1 MAQMKS
7 RDYHSDLHAASREA
21 SQRIKESRIRTG
33 RSRDEAELKSPQDSF
48 SDSGTNVGQAEVGPS
63 QSHHSAEHVVH
74 KSAAVLRKIAKDE
87 GVTEEQQ
94 LAALRD
100 DGTVGQFWQSL
111 DDETASELI
120 DALNSMTPEEL
131 AATLMLARMPQT
143 VPQEEELPAD
153 GEETEL
159 IEAIDAISRDDA
171 QTEVGEEEDD
181 ESEEVSDA
189 DLAENTE
196 TDSPGILTDSTKP
209 AASSQDDPSVSQA
222 IASTTPRTGDS
233 TGESPVSPEQERL
246 LTALRQ
252 NPETGG
258 FWKNIDDRIAHKLL
272 SAMKRLEGEAQA
284 QPSEPSPEISSD
296 STSSAQN
303 AIAPAFQ
310 TELAESSTSGGKRT
324 ARSSGSAK
332 ETGES
337 SSKAEPT
344 GRSVEPGRPSAS
356 QLDEKSL
363 RQEFKEAHHLETPGN
378 GNNQNGSQGS
388 SAANSVFTPASTSQA
403 VSAGEAADLSDLVN
417 RLVTRGDTDKL
428 AAQETQTATSHQA
441 VKKVSMAGRE
451 ASRDFSFTRDPSP
464 TAAAVRA
471 EVSQAKSDPVR
482 STLFSQIVEKAEFF
496 KGPQQIKV
504 MTLQLK
510 PEALGK
516 LEMQLATKD
525 GVVTARIS
533 AESAAVK
540 DKIEQLVP
548 QIREHLSQ
556 QGVNILQIS
565 VDVSRKDSDG
575 NERGMADSDRRPG
588 LRISS
593 NRSSRVSGV
602 EEGDSSSSLIINPEI
617 RKMALHIK
625 AVDVTV

>member
-1 MAQMKS
+1 M
-7 RDYHSDLHAASREA
+7 
-21 SQRIKESRIRTG
+21 
-33 RSRDEAELKSPQDSF
+33 
-48 SDSGTNVGQAEVGPS
+48 
-63 QSHHSAEHVVH
+63 VH
-74 KSAAVLRKIAKDE
+74 KSAAVLRKLAKGE

-94 LAALRD
+94 LSALRE

-159 IEAIDAISRDDA
+159 IEAIDAISRDDTQA
-171 QTEVGEEEDD
+171 EVDEEEDG
-181 ESEEVSDA
+181 ENEEVVEADQAENSTAVSSAVLTNSPEKAVSAQDASSDA
-189 DLAENTE
+189 QAA
-196 TDSPGILTDSTKP
+196 
-209 AASSQDDPSVSQA
+209 AASA
-222 IASTTPRTGDS
+222 LRTGDT
-233 TGESPVSPEQERL
+233 TGEPPVSPEQERL

-252 NPETGG
+252 NPETGE
-258 FWKNIDDRIAHKLL
+258 FWKNLDDRIAHKLL
-272 SAMKRLEGEAQA
+272 SAMKRLDVETPA
-284 QPSEPSPEISSD
+284 QPSELSSGMSPE
-296 STSSAQN
+296 SAPSVQDG
-303 AIAPAFQ
+303 IATVIQ
-310 TELAESSTSGGKRT
+310 TELAATSRQGEKRTGRTSGSSPEKEQLASTGDS
-324 ARSSGSAK
+324 AERSADVGRLSAAPAD
-332 ETGES
+332 ET
-337 SSKAEPT
+337 
-344 GRSVEPGRPSAS
+344 
-356 QLDEKSL
+356 SL
-363 RQEFKEAHHLETPGN
+363 RQKFKEARHHEAPAN
-378 GNNQNGSQGS
+378 GSNQSTSQGS
-388 SAANSVFTPASTSQA
+388 STANTLLTPASTSQA
-403 VSAGEAADLSDLVN
+403 VSADEAADLSDLVN
-417 RLVTRGDTDKL
+417 RLITRGDGEKQAVHETVT
-428 AAQETQTATSHQA
+428 AASQQA

-464 TAAAVRA
+464 SAAAVRA
-471 EVSQAKSDPVR
+471 EASQGKSDPVR
-482 STLFSQIVEKAEFF
+482 SALFSQIIEKAEFF
-496 KGPQQIKV
+496 KGPQQVKV

-525 GVVTARIS
+525 GAVTARIS

-575 NERGMADSDRRPG
+575 NERGMADGDGRPG
-588 LRISS
+588 LRIGSK
-593 NRSSRVSGV
+593 RSSRVSGAD
-602 EEGDSSSSLIINPEI
+602 EGDSTSSMLINPEI

>member
-1 MAQMKS
+1 
-7 RDYHSDLHAASREA
+7 
-21 SQRIKESRIRTG
+21 
-33 RSRDEAELKSPQDSF
+33 
-48 SDSGTNVGQAEVGPS
+48 
-63 QSHHSAEHVVH
+63 
-74 KSAAVLRKIAKDE
+74 
-87 GVTEEQQ
+87 
-94 LAALRD
+94 
-100 DGTVGQFWQSL
+100 
-111 DDETASELI
+111 
-120 DALNSMTPEEL
+120 
-131 AATLMLARMPQT
+131 
-143 VPQEEELPAD
+143 
-153 GEETEL
+153 
-159 IEAIDAISRDDA
+159 
-171 QTEVGEEEDD
+171 
-181 ESEEVSDA
+181 
-189 DLAENTE
+189 
-196 TDSPGILTDSTKP
+196 
-209 AASSQDDPSVSQA
+209 
-222 IASTTPRTGDS
+222 
-233 TGESPVSPEQERL
+233 
-246 LTALRQ
+246 
-252 NPETGG
+252 
-258 FWKNIDDRIAHKLL
+258 
-272 SAMKRLEGEAQA
+272 
-284 QPSEPSPEISSD
+284 
-296 STSSAQN
+296 
-303 AIAPAFQ
+303 
-310 TELAESSTSGGKRT
+310 
-324 ARSSGSAK
+324 
-332 ETGES
+332 
-337 SSKAEPT
+337 
-344 GRSVEPGRPSAS
+344 
-356 QLDEKSL
+356 
-363 RQEFKEAHHLETPGN
+363 
-378 GNNQNGSQGS
+378 
-388 SAANSVFTPASTSQA
+388 
-403 VSAGEAADLSDLVN
+403 
-417 RLVTRGDTDKL
+417 
-428 AAQETQTATSHQA
+428 
-441 VKKVSMAGRE
+441 MAGRE